1 MIALTTAKPRSSYKY
16 YISGSLARNAA
27 WSQVLDLPPISGT
40 TQTITGNTDVAFI
53 FRENKDDTGS
63 ILTISVS
70 GSEITVTDADTLTIS
85 VSNMASLIADRYYV
99 DLISTLASVTTLWA
113 SGVVNIDNS
122 LAS

>member
-1 MIALTTAKPRSSYKY
+1 
-16 YISGSLARNAA
+16 
-27 WSQVLDLPPISGT
+27 
-40 TQTITGNTDVAFI
+40 
-53 FRENKDDTGS
+53 
-63 ILTISVS
+63 
-70 GSEITVTDADTLTIS
+70 VTDADTLTIS